1 MSCCA
6 GRTGYVSPLLE
17 RPFSSALVPG
27 SSAPRRIRQDF
38 RARHSRPGGPAG
50 SRSPVGHVVW
60 GKGRFGLRII
70 GLPSMCL
77 RCAVSLPARGGAALH
92 PRRSDGP
99 SPTKAGVVLPP
110 QRVCLWLS
118 LLSLLSLADR
128 GGHRHCRALVT
139 RPPNRVA
146 SWEVAE

>member
-1 MSCCA
+1 MWFGVKGGLASA
-6 GRTGYVSPLLE
+6 
-17 RPFSSALVPG
+17 SSACPACASGVPC
-27 SSAPRRIRQDF
+27 R
-38 RARHSRPGGPAG
+38 SR
-50 SRSPVGHVVW
+50 
-60 GKGRFGLRII
+60 
-70 GLPSMCL
+70 
-77 RCAVSLPARGGAALH
+77 RGGAALH